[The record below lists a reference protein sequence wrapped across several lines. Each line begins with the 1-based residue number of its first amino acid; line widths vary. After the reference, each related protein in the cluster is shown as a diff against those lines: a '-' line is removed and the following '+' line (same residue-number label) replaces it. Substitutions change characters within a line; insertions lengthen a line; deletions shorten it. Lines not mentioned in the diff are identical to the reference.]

1 MILMTS
7 TIQGE
12 LLSIAEQMWI
22 HRRGAADAAA
32 ASGWRYFRKLCCVA
46 LTTCD
51 AGYDASFFVYSLYH
65 KYPKV
70 WYLQN
75 PTIYLATKIEF

>member
-32 ASGWRYFRKLCCVA
+32 ASGWRYFRKSCHVVA
-46 LTTCD
+46 W
-51 AGYDASFFVYSLYH
+51 FFNVLMF
-65 KYPKV
+65 
-70 WYLQN
+70 L
-75 PTIYLATKIEF
+75 LGEF